1 MTLRCPVIVYTL
13 EPHRTTR
20 WPANVYTLRPHRAT
34 QWLVIVYTLQHHRI
48 FPKIQTISRRL
59 PAFSKTFR
67 RLRKKYSAFSFKHRS
82 VFLNIQLLII
92 TTGGL
97 LRSSVCFRS
106 ILSDKNA
113 PVLSVPD
120 DIPDVCLI
128 RDAPDRSEE
137 RRVGKECSEP
147 CRSRWS
153 PYH

>member
-1 MTLRCPVIVYTL
+1 MPRNRIYVGASSYYSMTRK
-13 EPHRTTR
+13 
-20 WPANVYTLRPHRAT
+20 
-34 QWLVIVYTLQHHRI
+34 RI
-48 FPKIQTISRRL
+48 YVAAS
-59 PAFSKTFR
+59 SC
-67 RLRKKYSAFSFKHRS
+67 YFSFKHRS

-128 RDAPDRSEE
+128 RDAPDE
-137 RRVGKECSEP
+137 
-147 CRSRWS
+147 
-153 PYH
+153 